1 MWNQRMQ
8 DLSPEISGKT
18 ILLVLEPSQSDKKE
32 LIPSSYPGIQ
42 EGIVLVY
49 PNEMFPAES
58 RHMVKEM
65 VIR

>member
-1 MWNQRMQ
+1 MQ

-18 ILLVLEPSQSDKKE
+18 ILLVLEPSQTDKNK

-42 EGIVLVY
+42 EGIVIVY
-49 PNEMFPAES
+49 PNEMFLAES